1 MLPHQERRETSL
13 QKTIQVWI
21 NDPSGQH
28 VTRTLTP
35 NIVTP
40 LWQPWLLYHANPSRF
55 HGHQSA
61 APKMQPFANANDFP
75 TNVLCNL
82 HRRGPSLWHRAQEE
96 SCWVCIVL
104 DGILSGC
111 LKIRMPIFFVDPRS
125 ALLILTEDSTDFAA
139 FQNWDVP
146 MYPQKNSK
154 LRILAFIRVGNQ
166 FSKQVSQAKPK
177 KTTTPSHLATW
188 PFYQV
193 ILVHHPF
200 YQSPVQGCWGQL

>member
-1 MLPHQERRETSL
+1 
-13 QKTIQVWI
+13 
-21 NDPSGQH
+21 
-28 VTRTLTP
+28 
-35 NIVTP
+35 
-40 LWQPWLLYHANPSRF
+40 
-55 HGHQSA
+55 
-61 APKMQPFANANDFP
+61 MQPFANANGFP

-104 DGILSGC
+104 AARWCFKRLSQDKNAYILCRSKKC
-111 LKIRMPIFFVDPRS
+111 FIDPYWGFDWLCSIPKLRC
-125 ALLILTEDSTDFAA
+125 T
-139 FQNWDVP
+139 DVP
-146 MYPQKNSK
+146 KKNWK

>member
-13 QKTIQVWI
+13 QKPIQVWI

-104 DGILSGC
+104 DGVLSGC
-111 LKIRMPIFFVDPRS
+111 LKIRNAYILCRSKKCFIDPYWGFDWLCSIPKLRC
-125 ALLILTEDSTDFAA
+125 T
-139 FQNWDVP
+139 DVP
-146 MYPQKNSK
+146 KKNWK
-154 LRILAFIRVGNQ
+154 LRILAFIRVGTQ
-166 FSKQVSQAKPK
+166 FSKQLSQAKPK
-177 KTTTPSHLATW
+177 KTRTPSHLATW
-188 PFYQV
+188 
-193 ILVHHPF
+193 PF